1 MELTLC
7 IFYTTQEKSIG
18 RSVTKDFFFV
28 ANIRLSRTYGDNKI
42 LYFVGWVR
50 RGDTFDDKLITF
62 APRHQRI
69 ICNLLY
75 TLPQDARRALK
86 VIAKLIE
93 TPIITESPFSLRS
106 WFLISSVLTGRQP
119 R

>member
-1 MELTLC
+1 MELVILC
-7 IFYTTQEKSIG
+7 YRLTSKW
-18 RSVTKDFFFV
+18 
-28 ANIRLSRTYGDNKI
+28 LSRTYGDNKI

-75 TLPQDARRALK
+75 TLPQDARRAE
-86 VIAKLIE
+86 KL
-93 TPIITESPFSLRS
+93 
-106 WFLISSVLTGRQP
+106 GNQHN
-119 R
+119 